1 MNFTKN
7 QRLCA
12 LNNQLFEAC
21 KESDREAVTQLI
33 KLNPGVAWNY
43 LSALSAALSVANTT
57 RNYEFVEF
65 IVKIF
70 VEIFQELKCR
80 IGSGFYGEPHNS
92 CKLFKKIIEEEN
104 ENINTC

>member
-1 MNFTKN
+1 MDFTKN

-12 LNNQLFEAC
+12 LNNKLFEAC
-21 KESDREAVTQLI
+21 NESDKEAVTQLI
-33 KLNPGVAWNY
+33 KLNPGVALNY

-65 IVKIF
+65 IVEKF
-70 VEIFQELKCR
+70 PELKYR

-92 CKLFKKIIEEEN
+92 CKLFKEIIEEEN